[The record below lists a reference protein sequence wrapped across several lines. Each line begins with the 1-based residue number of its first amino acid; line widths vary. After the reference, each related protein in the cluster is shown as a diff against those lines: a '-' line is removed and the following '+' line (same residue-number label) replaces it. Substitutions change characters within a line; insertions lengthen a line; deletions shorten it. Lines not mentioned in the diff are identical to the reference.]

1 MSKKLFLLALLSG
14 IFLSFSYGQETTYS
28 LNIGL
33 GSSTIYMD
41 EGGSREI
48 HGGSILSFQGG
59 LIINYQLNNNLSLCS
74 GVQLIRKG
82 VKGALGSY
90 GGLHVITPID
100 MNIIYLEIPLL
111 LKFNI
116 IQNSYFFIGPYLA
129 EKIAGKLKLSGYE
142 TDRIKLEDI
151 GYLLGLGIQFRLL
164 NKEHSVEMRFSR
176 GMTAA
181 FSIGEDYK
189 YYNIGFEFLYG
200 IHFR

>member
-1 MSKKLFLLALLSG
+1 MIKKLFILILLSG
-14 IFLSFSYGQETTYS
+14 IFLSFSYGQEMTYS
-28 LNIGL
+28 FNIGL

-41 EGGSREI
+41 EAGSREI
-48 HGGSILSFQGG
+48 SEGSILSFQSG
-59 LIINYQLNNNLSLCS
+59 IIIHYQLNNNLSLCS

-82 VKGALGSY
+82 IKGALSSY
-90 GGLHVITPID
+90 GGLMVVTPID

-142 TDRIKLEDI
+142 SDRIKLEDI
-151 GYLLGLGIQFRLL
+151 GYLLGLGVQFKLL

-181 FSIGEDYK
+181 FSIGENYK
-189 YYNIGFEFLYG
+189 YYNIGFAFVYG